1 MSTMTQPLWGTALKG
16 AGLVVA
22 VAITVAIGLY
32 RLTDGKIAEDPSK
45 PTPAT
50 YAALERLETTDPQ
63 RGARAK
69 AGMEYYRHACR
80 LCHNRN
86 GHGGNFTPSL
96 ARHNAQS
103 AIAMLNLYR
112 SGQTVGPMTHLM
124 APWAKELT
132 EEQMRNVAEYIELLA
147 SVQEK

>member
-1 MSTMTQPLWGTALKG
+1 MRQMTHPMGAAVKG
-16 AGLVVA
+16 AALVATVA
-22 VAITVAIGLY
+22 VTVAFGLY
-32 RLTDGKIAEDPSK
+32 QLTDGKIAEDPSL

-50 YAALERLETTDPQ
+50 IAAVERLQASDPQ

-69 AGMEYYRHACR
+69 AGMTLYRHSCR
-80 LCHNRN
+80 LCHNRS

-103 AIAMLNLYR
+103 AIVMLNLYR

-132 EEQMRNVAEYIELLA
+132 EEEMRNLADYIELLA
-147 SVQEK
+147 SVRE